1 MLGPHAAWWSGE
13 TALDGGAKHR
23 TEPRRSVEPKPV
35 DKAKDELFAHLRAR
49 VYHNPEVSGWAPRR
63 RTDLIAWND
72 GYAPHASLT
81 PAPAPQ
87 AKRLAED
94 HAKFEHVRS
103 CGRVPVKL
111 QVELNSNRVHA
122 NFG

>member
-23 TEPRRSVEPKPV
+23 TEPRRSVEPMPV

-87 AKRLAED
+87 LMR
-94 HAKFEHVRS
+94 
-103 CGRVPVKL
+103 
-111 QVELNSNRVHA
+111 QVARACSSAVDDSWIGA
-122 NFG
+122 V